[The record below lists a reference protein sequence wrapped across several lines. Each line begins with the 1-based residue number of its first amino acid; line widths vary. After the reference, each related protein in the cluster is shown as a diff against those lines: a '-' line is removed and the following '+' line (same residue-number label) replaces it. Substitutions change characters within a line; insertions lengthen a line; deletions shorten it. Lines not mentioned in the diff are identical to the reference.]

1 MKNNSR
7 KCPYCDSEVSYFE
20 ALTDIS
26 KGEHTCI
33 NCNQNSNIVFS
44 KKLYIPAAILLV
56 IAVALAAV
64 VFFLSGRSNLL
75 LTAVVIIIPFAVFFF
90 LTPLYY
96 SLYPIKNAAITPVVR
111 QKIKSKKRS
120 QITPRAI
127 KYEEKKRLEKEKKV
141 MDNKENSFKSKFSK
155 FVKTYIIVDDDEPEE
170 KDEKFDIENDSDSE
184 KTRIAKAIKE
194 DDIDKLKR
202 ANTPDKQSED
212 KHSEDEQSDIDTVD
226 PLAEE
231 ESYNFIGA
239 YSDTNAYEKTKL
251 REPVYHKLNKI
262 KKVDFVYLP
271 ELIDVIDID
280 LNALDEEEEENEEIL
295 SFFDSKADDDYF
307 IKKNENFND
316 IEPDHPEEEIKSYSE
331 NRIFQYTA
339 DEAESIT
346 VSLNDDNKKDEKS
359 YVEMNEAETDT
370 KIKAAKEEEEE
381 VPFDC
386 NNEEESYYEMTE
398 SEIDKAVEES
408 KKSESV
414 SDSLYDMIENESVDE
429 SSSDGDEY
437 YAYQP
442 DFYDEELG
450 AEEEID
456 SVIEKALDDAQENNN
471 EDEEN
476 QPRSFQEELD
486 LSEYKTSS
494 YVEDGS
500 IDIELDYGYP
510 EDQDE
515 DFKFEDEQ
523 DDKFDESE
531 DEPVNNEQEL
541 NITPIAEIKENPVK
555 ISDDANENAAKKKK
569 AKPVE
574 KKQNS
579 SKKKN
584 KKAASESEAV
594 GLFSKI
600 KNKLILATEQEREEM
615 FKQEER
621 ERKLEDKERRRREK
635 EKEKLLKERE
645 ERKNKGKDEG
655 NSRSSVKKQKPVGS
669 SINTGENDLDK
680 KENSRSSV
688 KKQKPVGSGVNADDY
703 NEQEKIVIES
713 VKDTVAKMKDKKISE
728 EEKIKII
735 SEKKNE
741 ELRQEELERLK
752 AEQEKKRL
760 QKEKKLKSKKLQ
772 QERQQKAEQLRQQQ
786 AEKAK
791 ANQQKLRES
800 TRQRDVSDIKLT
812 EIRKVRT
819 KVSQKQEQKRQEVDK
834 FF

>member
-1 MKNNSR
+1 MKKNSR
-7 KCPYCDSEVSYFE
+7 KCPYCDSEVSYLE

-26 KGEHTCI
+26 RGEHTCV

-56 IAVALAAV
+56 IAVALAAA

-96 SLYPIKNAAITPVVR
+96 SLYPIKNEAITPVVR

-141 MDNKENSFKSKFSK
+141 MDKRENSFKSKFSK

-170 KDEKFDIENDSDSE
+170 KDEKFDIKNDSDSE
-184 KTRIAKAIKE
+184 KTRIAKAIKD
-194 DDIDKLKR
+194 DDIERLKR
-202 ANTPDKQSED
+202 ESIPED
-212 KHSEDEQSDIDTVD
+212 KADDDHPNIDTVD

-239 YSDTNAYEKTKL
+239 YSNTDAYEKTKL

-262 KKVDFVYLP
+262 NKVDFVYLP
-271 ELIDVIDID
+271 DFIDVINID

-316 IEPDHPEEEIKSYSE
+316 IEPDQPKEEIKSYSE
-331 NRIFQYTA
+331 NRIFEYTA
-339 DEAESIT
+339 DEEESIT
-346 VSLNDDNKKDEKS
+346 VSLNDDNTEDEKS
-359 YVEMNEAETDT
+359 YSEVTEA
-370 KIKAAKEEEEE
+370 
-381 VPFDC
+381 
-386 NNEEESYYEMTE
+386 
-398 SEIDKAVEES
+398 EIDKAIEVAENA
-408 KKSESV
+408 ESV
-414 SDSLYDMIENESVDE
+414 SDSLYDMIESESVDE
-429 SSSDGDEY
+429 SSSDSEEY
-437 YAYQP
+437 YAHQP
-442 DFYDEELG
+442 DFYDEKPG

-456 SVIEKALDDAQENNN
+456 SVIEEALDGTEKLPTQDNNN
-471 EDEEN
+471 ETAEN
-476 QPRSFQEELD
+476 KPKSFQEELD

-494 YVEDGS
+494 YIEDGS
-500 IDIELDYGYP
+500 IDIELDYGYS
-510 EDQDE
+510 EEQDE
-515 DFKFEDEQ
+515 EFKFEDEQ
-523 DDKFDESE
+523 YDKFDESD
-531 DEPVNNEQEL
+531 DEPVSSEQEL
-541 NITPIAEIKENPVK
+541 KNTPIAEEKENQAKLADDADKNGAKKK
-555 ISDDANENAAKKKK
+555 ISKPTGQKQNSPKKKKK
-569 AKPVE
+569 AVPV
-574 KKQNS
+574 
-579 SKKKN
+579 
-584 KKAASESEAV
+584 SEPM

-645 ERKNKGKDEG
+645 ERKNKGDIKG
-655 NSRSSVKKQKPVGS
+655 NSKSSVKKQKPAGS
-669 SINTGENDLDK
+669 SI
-680 KENSRSSV
+680 
-688 KKQKPVGSGVNADDY
+688 NADDY
-703 NEQEKIVIES
+703 NKQEKIVIES

-752 AEQEKKRL
+752 EEQEKKRR

-772 QERQQKAEQLRQQQ
+772 QERQQKAEQLRKQQ

-791 ANQQKLRES
+791 ASQQKLRES
-800 TRQRDVSDIKLT
+800 TQQRDVSDIKLT